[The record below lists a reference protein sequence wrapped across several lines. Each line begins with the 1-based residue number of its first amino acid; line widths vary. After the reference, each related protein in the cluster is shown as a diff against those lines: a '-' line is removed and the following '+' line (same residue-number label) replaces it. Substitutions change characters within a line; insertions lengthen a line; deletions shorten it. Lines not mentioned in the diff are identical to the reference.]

1 MFSIVGYSLMS
12 VLAAIA
18 VLAILII
25 VHELGHF
32 SAARVQGIHV
42 SKFSIGFGP
51 ILWKYQGPEV
61 EYGVRAFPLGGFVG
75 FPDDDPDS
83 EIEPDDP
90 NLLKNRP
97 LGDRAIVISAGVIAN
112 FIFAYFLLVAQ
123 SAFVGIPQPQFEPGI
138 QVPEVVQQ
146 ENSPAKEAGLE
157 AGDII
162 LAINSESL
170 GEGQAAIQ
178 NLQDTIQNAV
188 NEPLNIT
195 VQRDTETLNLTV
207 TPQAG
212 DDGKGKIG
220 VLLSPNG
227 EVVRER
233 PDNFLQPFTQAAQEY
248 QRIFSLTFQGL
259 GRLVSNFQESAEQV
273 AGPVAIVAVGA
284 DIASSDAS
292 SLYQFAA
299 LISINLGII
308 NILPLPVLDG
318 GQLVFLLLEG
328 IRGKPLPQKIQDGI
342 MQTGVV
348 MLLGL
353 AIFLVIRDTANLGVV
368 QEFFQ

>member
-1 MFSIVGYSLMS
+1 MS

-18 VLAILII
+18 VLAVLII

-32 SAARVQGIHV
+32 TAARVQGIHV
-42 SKFSIGFGP
+42 NRFSIGFGP
-51 ILWKYQGPEV
+51 ILWKYQGSEV

-83 EIEPDDP
+83 EIPQDDP

-112 FIFAYFLLVAQ
+112 FIFAYFLLVTQ
-123 SAFVGIPQPQFEPGI
+123 SAVVGIPEPQFEPGI
-138 QVPEVVQQ
+138 NVPEIVNQ
-146 ENSPAKEAGLE
+146 ENSPAREAGLK
-157 AGDII
+157 AGDLI
-162 LAINSESL
+162 LAVDSQSL
-170 GEGQAAIQ
+170 GEGQPAIQ
-178 NLQDTIQNAV
+178 TLQTEIQNSV
-188 NEPLNIT
+188 NEPLSLT
-195 VQRDTETLNLTV
+195 VKREAETLTLSV
-207 TPQAG
+207 TPEAG

-227 EVVRER
+227 EVIRKR
-233 PDNFLQPFTQAAQEY
+233 PDGLIEPFTQGAQEY
-248 QRIFSLTFQGL
+248 QRIFTLTFQGL
-259 GRLVSNFQESAEQV
+259 GQLVSNFQESAEQV

-328 IRGKPLPQKIQDGI
+328 VRGKPLPTNVQDGI

-348 MLLGL
+348 VLLGL
-353 AIFLVIRDTANLGVV
+353 AIFLVIRDTANLAVV

>member
-1 MFSIVGYSLMS
+1 MS

-18 VLAILII
+18 VLAVLII

-32 SAARVQGIHV
+32 TAARVQGIHV
-42 SKFSIGFGP
+42 NRFSIGFGP

-75 FPDDDPDS
+75 FPDDDPDT
-83 EIEPDDP
+83 EIPPDDP
-90 NLLKNRP
+90 NLMKNRP

-123 SAFVGIPQPQFEPGI
+123 AGIVGISQPQFEPGI
-138 QVPEVVQQ
+138 KVPEIVEQ
-146 ENSPAKEAGLE
+146 ENSPAREAGLQ
-157 AGDII
+157 AQDLII
-162 LAINSESL
+162 AVNSDPL
-170 GEGQAAIQ
+170 GEGQTAIQ
-178 NLQDTIQNAV
+178 TLQTNIQNSV
-188 NEPLNIT
+188 NEPLNLT
-195 VQRDTETLNLTV
+195 VKRDGETLNLSV
-207 TPQAG
+207 TPKAG
-212 DDGKGKIG
+212 DDGQGKIG

-227 EVVRER
+227 EVIRKQ
-233 PDNFLQPFTQAAQEY
+233 PDSFIEPFTQAAEEY
-248 QRIFSLTFQGL
+248 QRIFKLTFQGL
-259 GRLVSNFQESAEQV
+259 GQLISNFQESAEQV

-284 DIASSDAS
+284 DIASSDAG
-292 SLYQFAA
+292 SLYQFGA

-328 IRGKPLPQKIQDGI
+328 IRGKPLPSKVQDGI
-342 MQTGVV
+342 TQTGVV
-348 MLLGL
+348 VLLGL
-353 AIFLVIRDTANLGVV
+353 AIFLVIRDTANLAVV

>member
-1 MFSIVGYSLMS
+1 MS

-18 VLAILII
+18 VLAVLII

-32 SAARVQGIHV
+32 TAARVQGIHV
-42 SKFSIGFGP
+42 NRFSIGFGP

-61 EYGVRAFPLGGFVG
+61 EYGIRAFPLGGFVG

-83 EIEPDDP
+83 EIPQDDP

-112 FIFAYFLLVAQ
+112 FIFAYFLLVTQ
-123 SAFVGIPQPQFEPGI
+123 SAVVGIPEPQFEPGI
-138 QVPEVVQQ
+138 KVPEIVNQ
-146 ENSPAKEAGLE
+146 EDSPAREAGLK
-157 AGDII
+157 AGDVI
-162 LAINSESL
+162 LAVDSQSL
-170 GEGQAAIQ
+170 GEGQPAIQ
-178 NLQDTIQNAV
+178 TLQTEIQNSV
-188 NEPLNIT
+188 NEPLSLT
-195 VQRDTETLNLTV
+195 VKREAETLNLSV

-227 EVVRER
+227 EVIRKR
-233 PDNFLQPFTQAAQEY
+233 PDGFIEPFTRGAQEY
-248 QRIFSLTFQGL
+248 QRIFTLTFQGL
-259 GRLVSNFQESAEQV
+259 GQLVSNFQESAEQV

-328 IRGKPLPQKIQDGI
+328 VRGKPLPSKVQDGI

-348 MLLGL
+348 VLLGL
-353 AIFLVIRDTANLGVV
+353 AIFLVIRDTANLAVV

>member
-1 MFSIVGYSLMS
+1 MS

-18 VLAILII
+18 VLAVLII

-32 SAARVQGIHV
+32 TAARVQGIHV
-42 SKFSIGFGP
+42 NRFSIGFGP

-61 EYGVRAFPLGGFVG
+61 EYGLRAFPLGGFVG

-83 EIEPDDP
+83 EIPEDDP

-112 FIFAYFLLVAQ
+112 FIFAYFLLVTQ
-123 SAFVGIPQPQFEPGI
+123 SAFVGIPEPQFEPGI
-138 QVPEVVQQ
+138 KVPEIVNQ
-146 ENSPAKEAGLE
+146 ENSPAREAGLK
-157 AGDII
+157 AGDLI
-162 LAINSESL
+162 LAVDSQAL
-170 GEGQAAIQ
+170 GEGQPAIQ
-178 NLQDTIQNAV
+178 TLQTEIQNSV
-188 NEPLNIT
+188 NDPLSLT
-195 VQRDTETLNLTV
+195 VKREGETLNLSV
-207 TPQAG
+207 TPQPG

-227 EVVRER
+227 EVIRKR
-233 PDNFLQPFTQAAQEY
+233 PDRLIEPLTQGAQEY
-248 QRIFSLTFQGL
+248 QRIFTLTFQGL
-259 GRLVSNFQESAEQV
+259 GQLISNFQESAEQV

-328 IRGKPLPQKIQDGI
+328 LRGKPLPSKVQDGI

-348 MLLGL
+348 VLLGL
-353 AIFLVIRDTANLGVV
+353 AIFLVIRDTANLAVV

>member
-1 MFSIVGYSLMS
+1 MS

-18 VLAILII
+18 VLAVLII

-32 SAARVQGIHV
+32 TAARVQGIHV
-42 SKFSIGFGP
+42 NRFSIGFGP
-51 ILWKYQGPEV
+51 ILWKYQGSEV

-83 EIEPDDP
+83 EIPQDDP

-112 FIFAYFLLVAQ
+112 FIFAYFLLVTQ
-123 SAFVGIPQPQFEPGI
+123 SAFVGIPEPQFEPGI
-138 QVPEVVQQ
+138 KVPEIVNQ
-146 ENSPAKEAGLE
+146 ENSPAREAGLE
-157 AGDII
+157 AGDLII
-162 LAINSESL
+162 AVDSQSL
-170 GEGQAAIQ
+170 GEGQQAIQ
-178 NLQDTIQNAV
+178 TLQTEIQNSV
-188 NEPLNIT
+188 NDPLSLT
-195 VQRDTETLNLTV
+195 VKREAETLNLSV

-227 EVVRER
+227 EVIRKR
-233 PDNFLQPFTQAAQEY
+233 PDGLLEPFTQGAQEY
-248 QRIFSLTFQGL
+248 QRIFTLTFQGL
-259 GRLVSNFQESAEQV
+259 GQLVSNFQESAEQV

-328 IRGKPLPQKIQDGI
+328 VRGKPLPSKVQDGI

-348 MLLGL
+348 VLLGL
-353 AIFLVIRDTANLGVV
+353 AIFLVIRDTANLAVV

>member
-1 MFSIVGYSLMS
+1 MS

-18 VLAILII
+18 VLAVLII

-32 SAARVQGIHV
+32 TAARIQGIHV
-42 SKFSIGFGP
+42 NRFSIGFGP
-51 ILWKYQGPEV
+51 ILWKYQGSEV

-83 EIEPDDP
+83 EIKPDDP

-123 SAFVGIPQPQFEPGI
+123 SGFVGIPQPQFEPGI
-138 QVPEVVQQ
+138 NIPEIVEQ
-146 ENSPAKEAGLE
+146 ETSPAKEAGLE
-157 AGDII
+157 AKDTII
-162 LAINSESL
+162 AVNSQPL
-170 GEGQAAIQ
+170 GEGQPAIQ
-178 NLQDTIQNAV
+178 TLQTKIQNSV
-188 NEPLNIT
+188 DQPLNLT
-195 VQRDTETLNLTV
+195 VKRDQETLNLTV
-207 TPQAG
+207 IPEAG
-212 DDGKGKIG
+212 EDGKGKIG

-227 EVVRER
+227 EVVRKR
-233 PDNFLQPFTQAAQEY
+233 PDNLLEPFSQAAQEY
-248 QRIFSLTFQGL
+248 QRIFTLTFQGL
-259 GRLVSNFQESAEQV
+259 GQLVSNFQESAEQV

-284 DIASSDAS
+284 NIASSDAS

-328 IRGKPLPQKIQDGI
+328 IRGKPLPSQLQDGI

-348 MLLGL
+348 VLLGL
-353 AIFLVIRDTANLGVV
+353 AIFLVIRDTANLAIV
-368 QEFFQ
+368 QDLFQQ

>member
-1 MFSIVGYSLMS
+1 MS

-18 VLAILII
+18 VLAVLII

-32 SAARVQGIHV
+32 TAARVQGIHV
-42 SKFSIGFGP
+42 NRFSIGFGP
-51 ILWKYQGPEV
+51 ILWKYQGSEV

-83 EIEPDDP
+83 EISPDDSD
-90 NLLKNRP
+90 LLKNRP

-112 FIFAYFLLVAQ
+112 FIFAYFLLVTQ
-123 SAFVGIPQPQFEPGI
+123 SAVVGIPQPQFEAGI
-138 QVPEVVQQ
+138 KVPEIVNQ
-146 ENSPAKEAGLE
+146 ENSPAQKAGLE
-157 AGDII
+157 AGDLII
-162 LAINSESL
+162 TVNSQSL
-170 GEGQAAIQ
+170 GEGQPAIQ
-178 NLQDTIQNAV
+178 TLQTEIQNSV
-188 NEPLNIT
+188 NEPLTLT
-195 VQRDTETLNLTV
+195 VKREEQTLNLTV
-207 TPQAG
+207 TPKAG

-227 EVVRER
+227 EVVRKR
-233 PDNFLQPFTQAAQEY
+233 PDNLLEPFSQGAQEY
-248 QRIFSLTFQGL
+248 QRIFTLTFQGL
-259 GRLVSNFQESAEQV
+259 GQLVSNFQESAEQV

-284 DIASSDAS
+284 NIASSDAS
-292 SLYQFAA
+292 SLFQFAA

-328 IRGKPLPQKIQDGI
+328 IRGKPLPTKIQDGI

-348 MLLGL
+348 VLLGL
-353 AIFLVIRDTANLGVV
+353 AIFLVIRDTANLAVV
-368 QEFFQ
+368 QDLFQQ

>member
-1 MFSIVGYSLMS
+1 MS

-18 VLAILII
+18 VLAVLII

-32 SAARVQGIHV
+32 TAARVQGIHV
-42 SKFSIGFGP
+42 NRFSIGFGP
-51 ILWKYQGPEV
+51 ILWKYQGSEV
-61 EYGVRAFPLGGFVG
+61 EYGIRAFPLGGFVG

-83 EIEPDDP
+83 EIPQDDP

-112 FIFAYFLLVAQ
+112 FIFAYFLLVTQ
-123 SAFVGIPQPQFEPGI
+123 SAVVGIPEPQFEPGI
-138 QVPEVVQQ
+138 KVPEIVNQ
-146 ENSPAKEAGLE
+146 EDSPAREAGLK
-157 AGDII
+157 AGDLII
-162 LAINSESL
+162 AVDSQSL
-170 GEGQAAIQ
+170 GEGQPAIQ
-178 NLQDTIQNAV
+178 TLQTEIQGSV
-188 NEPLNIT
+188 NEPLSLT
-195 VQRDTETLNLTV
+195 VKREGETLNLSV
-207 TPQAG
+207 TPQPG

-227 EVVRER
+227 EVIRKR
-233 PDNFLQPFTQAAQEY
+233 PDGFLEPFTQGAQEY
-248 QRIFSLTFQGL
+248 QRIFTLTFQGL
-259 GRLVSNFQESAEQV
+259 GQLVSNFQESAEQV

-328 IRGKPLPQKIQDGI
+328 IRGKPLPSKVQDGI

-348 MLLGL
+348 VLLGL
-353 AIFLVIRDTANLGVV
+353 AIFLVIRDTANLAVV

>member
-1 MFSIVGYSLMS
+1 MS

-18 VLAILII
+18 VLAVLII

-32 SAARVQGIHV
+32 TAARVQGIHV
-42 SKFSIGFGP
+42 NRFSIGFGP

-61 EYGVRAFPLGGFVG
+61 EYGIRAFPLGGFVG

-83 EIEPDDP
+83 EIPQDDP

-112 FIFAYFLLVAQ
+112 FIFAYFLLVTQ
-123 SAFVGIPQPQFEPGI
+123 SAFVGIPEPQFEPGI
-138 QVPEVVQQ
+138 KVPEIVNQ
-146 ENSPAKEAGLE
+146 ENSPAKEAGLK
-157 AGDII
+157 AGDLI
-162 LAINSESL
+162 LAVDSQSL
-170 GEGQAAIQ
+170 GEGQPAIQ
-178 NLQDTIQNAV
+178 TLQTEIQNSV
-188 NEPLNIT
+188 NEPLSLT
-195 VQRDTETLNLTV
+195 VKREGATLDLLV

-212 DDGKGKIG
+212 DDGKGTIG

-227 EVVRER
+227 EVIRKR
-233 PDNFLQPFTQAAQEY
+233 PDNLIEPFTQGAQEY

-259 GRLVSNFQESAEQV
+259 GQLISNFQESAEQV

-328 IRGKPLPQKIQDGI
+328 VRGKPLPSKVQDGI

-348 MLLGL
+348 VLLGL
-353 AIFLVIRDTANLGVV
+353 AIFLVIRDTANLAVV
-368 QEFFQ
+368 QELFQ